1 MMLDYHPPERDID
14 FLLFSLF
21 NVQERWQQIPAF
33 EDFSQELVQA
43 VVREGGRLASQVMAP
58 LNQSGDEEGCHWE
71 AGEVRTPEGFKA
83 AYDELSQGGWLA
95 LSGNPEYD
103 GQGMPKLVGCLIE
116 EMFWA
121 ANSSL
126 YLYGTLTVGATICID
141 AHGSEE
147 QKALYLPKLYSG
159 QWSGAM
165 ALTEAH
171 AGTDLGIMRSK
182 AEPDADGSYRI
193 TGTKIFI
200 TSGEHDLA
208 ENIVHLVLAK
218 LPDAPA
224 GTRGISL
231 FIVPKFLSDAD
242 GNLGERNSM
251 ASGSIEHKMGIRGS
265 ATSVMNYD
273 GAVGYLIGEA
283 NAGLA
288 AMFTMMNYER
298 LSVGLQGLGAS
309 ELAYQQAAGYARD
322 RLQGR
327 SATGPKQPQ
336 TAADPLLVHADVRR
350 MLLTIRALT
359 EGGRAFAMFV
369 GMQLDLAKYTGDTDA
384 ARLSQ
389 LLTPIAKAFLT
400 DRGLECAV
408 LGQQVFGGHGFVR
421 EWGVEQIV
429 RDVRIGQI
437 YEGTNGIQAGDLIG
451 RKVVRDGAQTLRL
464 LLEQLPADELPE
476 RFQQPL
482 RDAYARLETAT
493 QHVLDHAGE
502 DPDLPG
508 SVATD
513 YLDLVGYTLYA
524 WFWGRMAGQAG
535 DDDFGVAKQQTA
547 EFYFARLLPRAEG
560 LAASVRSSGSDV
572 MAMADDAF

>member
-1 MMLDYHPPERDID
+1 MLDFQPPERDIE
-14 FLLFSLF
+14 FLLFSVF
-21 NVQERWQQIPAF
+21 KVQERWADIPEFA
-33 EDFSQELVQA
+33 DFSPELVRA
-43 VVREGGRLASQVMAP
+43 VVREGGRLASEVMAP
-58 LNQSGDEEGCHWE
+58 LNQSGDEEGCHWDN
-71 AGEVRTPEGFKA
+71 GSVRTPAGFKA
-83 AYDELSQGGWLA
+83 AFDQLSQGGWLA
-95 LSGNPEYD
+95 LSGNPEFD
-103 GQGMPKLVGCLIE
+103 GQGMPKLLGCLIE

-121 ANSSL
+121 ANASL

-141 AHGSEE
+141 AHGSAE

-159 QWSGAM
+159 QWTGAM

-182 AEPDADGSYRI
+182 AEPAADGSYRI

-231 FIVPKFLSDAD
+231 FIVPKFLPDEQ
-242 GNLGERNSM
+242 GNPGERNSL
-251 ASGSIEHKMGIRGS
+251 ASGSLEHKMGIRGS

-309 ELAYQQAAGYARD
+309 ELGYQQAVKYARD

-327 SATGPKQPQ
+327 AASGPKQPQ
-336 TAADPLLVHADVRR
+336 QAADPLLVHADVRR
-350 MLLTIRALT
+350 MLLTIRTLT
-359 EGGRAFAMFV
+359 EAGRAFAMYV
-369 GMQLDLAKYTGDTDA
+369 GMQLDLGKYGNDA
-384 ARLSQ
+384 EAERLSQ
-389 LLTPIAKAFLT
+389 LLTPVAKAFFT

-408 LGQQVFGGHGFVR
+408 IAQQVFGGHGFVR

-429 RDVRIGQI
+429 RDV
-437 YEGTNGIQAGDLIG
+437 L
-451 RKVVRDGAQTLRL
+451 
-464 LLEQLPADELPE
+464 
-476 RFQQPL
+476 
-482 RDAYARLETAT
+482 
-493 QHVLDHAGE
+493 
-502 DPDLPG
+502 
-508 SVATD
+508 
-513 YLDLVGYTLYA
+513 
-524 WFWGRMAGQAG
+524 
-535 DDDFGVAKQQTA
+535 
-547 EFYFARLLPRAEG
+547 
-560 LAASVRSSGSDV
+560 
-572 MAMADDAF
+572 

>member
-1 MMLDYHPPERDID
+1 MLDYHPPERDID

-21 NVQERWQQIPAF
+21 NVSERWQQIPAF
-33 EDFSQELVQA
+33 EDFSEELVQA

-231 FIVPKFLSDAD
+231 FIVPKFLPDAD

-327 SATGPKQPQ
+327 SATGPRQPQ
-336 TAADPLLVHADVRR
+336 AAADPLLVHADV
-350 MLLTIRALT
+350 
-359 EGGRAFAMFV
+359 
-369 GMQLDLAKYTGDTDA
+369 
-384 ARLSQ
+384 
-389 LLTPIAKAFLT
+389 
-400 DRGLECAV
+400 
-408 LGQQVFGGHGFVR
+408 
-421 EWGVEQIV
+421 
-429 RDVRIGQI
+429 
-437 YEGTNGIQAGDLIG
+437 
-451 RKVVRDGAQTLRL
+451 QT
-464 LLEQLPADELPE
+464 
-476 RFQQPL
+476 
-482 RDAYARLETAT
+482 
-493 QHVLDHAGE
+493 HA
-502 DPDLPG
+502 
-508 SVATD
+508 
-513 YLDLVGYTLYA
+513 
-524 WFWGRMAGQAG
+524 
-535 DDDFGVAKQQTA
+535 
-547 EFYFARLLPRAEG
+547 
-560 LAASVRSSGSDV
+560 
-572 MAMADDAF
+572 ADDPCADRRRTGICDVCRYAAGSGQVHGRCGRRPAVTAADAGR